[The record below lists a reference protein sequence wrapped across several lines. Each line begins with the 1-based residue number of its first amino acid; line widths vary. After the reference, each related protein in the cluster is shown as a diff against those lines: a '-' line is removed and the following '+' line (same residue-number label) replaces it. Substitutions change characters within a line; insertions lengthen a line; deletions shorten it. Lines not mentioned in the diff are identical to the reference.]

1 MTKAKRGKEKPTT
14 DQDVF
19 DWYQAAVMA
28 AVSEFCRQK
37 DMPAVAQSIN
47 KAQTHPRFHEM
58 LAVFQRNKEGA

>member
-1 MTKAKRGKEKPTT
+1 MPKAKHVKEKPMT

-19 DWYQAAVMA
+19 DWYQAAIIA

-47 KAQTHPRFHEM
+47 EEQTHPRFHEM
-58 LAVFQRNKEGA
+58 LAVFQRSKDDA

>member
-1 MTKAKRGKEKPTT
+1 MTKAKRVKEKPTT
-14 DQDVF
+14 EQDAF

-47 KAQTHPRFHEM
+47 EGQTHPRFQEM
-58 LAVFQRNKEGA
+58 LAHFQRIKDEA

>member
-1 MTKAKRGKEKPTT
+1 MPRATRVKEKPMT

-47 KAQTHPRFHEM
+47 EQQKHPRFYEM
-58 LAVFQRNKEGA
+58 LAHFQRIKDDA